1 MGRADR
7 CFGDRILEQTV
18 RRPHRRCTKAGHLGR
33 RGEKEMLGSNYL
45 IINKKPEKFARMML
59 AGKTAV
65 FLGDNGKP
73 VDYGVLPLDD
83 SVYAILVCSDVRL
96 VMLVT
101 ERRENSS
108 VYGIAWKD
116 DADYEAGVE
125 AIKSASGIKLSKQD
139 LKISSYA
146 WSIAEK
152 LGAGVRIKVT
162 DAIDESEME
171 VCPECGM
178 LNPKG
183 STYCLDCGAE
193 L

>member
-1 MGRADR
+1 M
-7 CFGDRILEQTV
+7 LE
-18 RRPHRRCTKAGHLGR
+18 
-33 RGEKEMLGSNYL
+33 SNYL
-45 IINKKPEKFARMML
+45 ILNKKPGPFARMMI

-65 FLGDNGKP
+65 FLGDDGKP

-83 SVYAILVCSDVRL
+83 SVYTILVCRQVRL
-96 VMLVT
+96 VMLVSDRH
-101 ERRENSS
+101 EKHS
-108 VYGIAWKD
+108 VYGIIWKD
-116 DADYEAGVE
+116 DADYEEGIE
-125 AIKSASGIKLSKQD
+125 AIKNASGIRLSRQD

-152 LGAGVRIKVT
+152 LDDGVRIKVT
-162 DAIDESEME
+162 DVIDESDMS

-183 STYCLDCGAE
+183 SMYCLDCGAE